1 MFFAWVLSA
10 HIVSNRIPAGIRR
23 ANSRTVGR
31 PMDPSRASI
40 AVTTYSEEGG
50 ARGMEEFFKLAERG
64 STPATEARARLTTV
78 LAMTYIIAVNPLLL
92 AVAGVPSLAA
102 ISATCPCG
110 CHGHPHGRLL
120 QPPLA
125 CASVTS
131 VVTGVLFFVP
141 SNSSR
146 MWSSRQSWASSRAS
160 ARSCGWPPSPS

>member
-1 MFFAWVLSA
+1 
-10 HIVSNRIPAGIRR
+10 
-23 ANSRTVGR
+23 
-31 PMDPSRASI
+31 MDPSRASI